1 MRYTLGS
8 VFLLF
13 LMKQSSLLLAASV
26 LLISACTPGTDNG
39 NQTES
44 SAASQQASSTVA
56 ETKNVMYR
64 GTVEKQGV
72 SIFMEGTHR
81 LRLDD
86 GRYILL
92 HSDAVELNAYVDMKV
107 EVLGA
112 VRPTVEAG
120 GQIMRVERITSM
132 EPSSSSSSTSSKTFC
147 GGIAGIACPDG
158 QTCVDDPSDSC
169 DPMNGGADCGGM
181 CVPGSAS
188 SEAASSIVAS
198 SAPASVTPASSIAPA
213 ISSAAPVASSIAPAS
228 STPSAATSSTTFQ
241 ASADLTAKAAI
252 MAKDKQGAENWT
264 QQYCSSH
271 IGFCFPVHRNW
282 WFKSFGATSTTF
294 WHVEIGPS
302 EMNNLGEGPLSVDL
316 VSGNAASDGSVT
328 VSGDTVTG
336 IRSWTGGRHI
346 VITGPANLEWAVRY
360 ITEQLKP
367 QS

>member
-1 MRYTLGS
+1 
-8 VFLLF
+8 
-13 LMKQSSLLLAASV
+13 MKQSSLLLAASV

-81 LRLDD
+81 LRLED
-86 GRYILL
+86 GRFILL
-92 HSDAVELNAYVDMKV
+92 HSDAVDLNAYVDMKV

-132 EPSSSSSSTSSKTFC
+132 EPSSSSSAVSSKTFC
-147 GGIAGIACPDG
+147 GGIAGIHCPDD

-181 CVPGSAS
+181 CIPTPSSA
-188 SEAASSIVAS
+188 AASSIAAS
-198 SAPASVTPASSIAPA
+198 AAPSSVTASVTPVSSSKAA
-213 ISSAAPVASSIAPAS
+213 VSSAAPVTSSITPAS
-228 STPSAATSSTTFQ
+228 STPAAATSSTAGQ
-241 ASADLTAKAAI
+241 VSADLTAKAAI

-294 WHVEIGPS
+294 WHIEIGPT

-316 VSGNAASDGSVT
+316 VSGNATSDGSVT

-346 VITGPANLEWAVRY
+346 VVTGPANLEWAVRY
-360 ITEQLKP
+360 ITEQIKP

>member
-1 MRYTLGS
+1 
-8 VFLLF
+8 
-13 LMKQSSLLLAASV
+13 MKQSSLLLAASV
-26 LLISACTPGTDNG
+26 LLLSACMPGTDNG
-39 NQTES
+39 NQTGS
-44 SAASQQASSTVA
+44 SASSQQASSTVA
-56 ETKNVMYR
+56 ETKNVLYR

-92 HSDAVELNAYVDMKV
+92 HSDAVDLNAFIDMKV
-107 EVLGA
+107 EVVGA

-132 EPSSSSSSTSSKTFC
+132 EPSSSSSAVSSKTFC
-147 GGIAGIACPDG
+147 GGIAGIQCPDD

-181 CVPGSAS
+181 CIPGTSSA
-188 SEAASSIVAS
+188 AVS
-198 SAPASVTPASSIAPA
+198 SAPASVAASSIAASVAPA
-213 ISSAAPVASSIAPAS
+213 SSKVSSSLAPVASSVAPAS
-228 STPSAATSSTTFQ
+228 TPTAASSSAWQ
-241 ASADLTAKAAI
+241 ASADLSAKAAI
-252 MAKDKQGAENWT
+252 MAKDKQGTENWT

-282 WFKSFGATSTTF
+282 WFKSFGATSNTF
-294 WHVEIGPS
+294 WHIEIGPT

-316 VSGNAASDGSVT
+316 VSGNATSDGSVT
-328 VSGDTVTG
+328 VSGDTATG

-346 VITGPANLEWAVRY
+346 VVTGPASLEWAIRY
-360 ITEQLKP
+360 ITEQIKP
-367 QS
+367 QN

>member
-1 MRYTLGS
+1 
-8 VFLLF
+8 
-13 LMKQSSLLLAASV
+13 
-26 LLISACTPGTDNG
+26 
-39 NQTES
+39 
-44 SAASQQASSTVA
+44 
-56 ETKNVMYR
+56 
-64 GTVEKQGV
+64 
-72 SIFMEGTHR
+72 MEGTHR

-92 HSDAVELNAYVDMKV
+92 HSDAVDLNSYVDMKV

-120 GQIMRVERITSM
+120 GQIMRVERVTSM
-132 EPSSSSSSTSSKTFC
+132 EPSSSSSAASSTTFC
-147 GGIAGIACPDG
+147 GGIAGIQCPDG
-158 QTCVDDPSDSC
+158 QECVDDPSDSC

-181 CVPGSAS
+181 CVPAAVSSVAVSSTAPSSVAASVAPVAS
-188 SEAASSIVAS
+188 SIPAASSI
-198 SAPASVTPASSIAPA
+198 
-213 ISSAAPVASSIAPAS
+213 APVASSIAPAS
-228 STPSAATSSTTFQ
+228 SAPAAAASSTAWQ

-316 VSGNAASDGSVT
+316 VSGNAASDGAVT
-328 VSGDTVTG
+328 VSGDSAMG

-346 VITGPANLEWAVRY
+346 VVTGPANLEWAVRY
-360 ITEQLKP
+360 ITEQIKP
-367 QS
+367 QN